1 MGERAIGIWDHV
13 ERRPGESLSEL
24 YEGRCQFL
32 ELADQGPFWAYH
44 VAEHHFTPLG
54 MAPSPS
60 VYLSALI
67 QRTRRIRLGSMVH
80 LLPLYHP
87 LRLIE
92 ELCMLDHMSNGR
104 LEFGFG
110 RGISPFELG
119 HYGAD
124 FMQARAQAE
133 EVLEILVKGMRNEVL
148 THHGEYFQFPG
159 VPMELRP
166 LQQPN
171 PPMWYGVSSERSLK
185 YSAERGLNVVTAGP
199 NQALVGSTTA
209 YREMWQQARETH
221 SDTIPNLNP
230 GVSEPKIGA
239 FRMAFVAE
247 TDAAAEKKAR
257 EAYPVF
263 YQSLQKLWIDNG
275 TVATQFPPDYDDLAA
290 YDTFIVGS
298 PETVREQTEQF
309 FAESGCNYLLVEMI
323 WGSIG
328 QQESMDSLGLY
339 GEAVADLVDS

>member
-1 MGERAIGIWDHV
+1 MGDISIGIWDHV
-13 ERRPGESLSEL
+13 ERRPGQSLTEL

-32 ELADQGPFWAYH
+32 ELADQGPYWCYH

-92 ELCMLDHMSNGR
+92 EICMLDHMSGGR
-104 LEFGFG
+104 LELGFG

-119 HYGAD
+119 HYGTQ
-124 FMQARAQAE
+124 FLHARADME
-133 EVLEILVKGMRNEVL
+133 EVLEILLKGLRNDTL
-148 THHGEYFQFPG
+148 THDSRNYRFHA

-171 PPMWYGVSSERSLK
+171 PPLWYGINSERSLRYAAAK
-185 YSAERGLNVVTAGP
+185 GLNVITAGP
-199 NQALVGSTTA
+199 NQVLAQQSGL
-209 YREMWQQARETH
+209 YRELWQRAQAEGT
-221 SDTIPNLNP
+221 SLNP
-230 GVSEPKIGA
+230 HLSAPRIGA
-239 FRMAFVAE
+239 FRLVYVAE
-247 TDAAAEKKAR
+247 TDARAERKAR

-263 YQSLQKLWIDNG
+263 YQSVQKLWLDNG
-275 TVATQFPPDYDDLAA
+275 AVATQFPPDYDRLAA

-298 PETVREQTEQF
+298 PASVRAQTDAF
-309 FAESGCNYLLVEMI
+309 FAATGCNYLLLEFI

-328 QQESMDSLGLY
+328 QQESMQSLALY
-339 GEAVADLVDS
+339 SEAVAGLVSA